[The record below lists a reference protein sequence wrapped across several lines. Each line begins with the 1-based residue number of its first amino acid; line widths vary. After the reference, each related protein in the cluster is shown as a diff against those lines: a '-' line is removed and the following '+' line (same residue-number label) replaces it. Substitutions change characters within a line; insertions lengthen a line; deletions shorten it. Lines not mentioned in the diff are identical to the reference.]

1 MLKSSKFQKD
11 YKNILLVGSTS
22 EIGISIVNELDLNEG
37 TLLVLAGRE
46 NPSDDKFRNQSIRRE
61 FLNYDFEIEED
72 LDRFKDDLSVL
83 DDIDLAIIAIGFLP
97 PENVEL
103 DFEMI
108 KKTFKLNALAAILV
122 LSILVK
128 KMRSQKK
135 GQILL
140 ISSVASMRPR
150 LRNFVYGS
158 TKECAD
164 FFSIGMSHKY
174 KSNVHISILRP
185 GFVFTKMSKHFKPA
199 PFAIHPTG
207 VARITIEGLAAKKRT
222 IYAPRKLRYLMP
234 LLATIPRVLYNKLG

>member
-1 MLKSSKFQKD
+1 MLKKAKYQKD

-22 EIGISIVNELDLNEG
+22 EIGISIINKLDFKESALI
-37 TLLVLAGRE
+37 VLAGRE
-46 NPSDDKFRNQSIRRE
+46 NPSDDKFRNQFIRRE
-61 FLNYDFEIEED
+61 FWNYDFEVEED
-72 LDRFKDDLSVL
+72 LDRFKVGLSVL
-83 DDIDLAIIAIGFLP
+83 DNIDLAIIAIGFLP
-97 PENVEL
+97 PENGEL

-128 KMRSQKK
+128 KMRSQSA

-174 KSNVHISILRP
+174 KSNLHISILRP
-185 GFVFTKMSKHFKPA
+185 GFVFTKMSKQFKPS

-207 VARITIEGLAAKKRT
+207 VARITIEGLASKKRI

-234 LLATIPRVLYNKLG
+234 LLSMIPRVIYNRMG

>member
-1 MLKSSKFQKD
+1 MLKNSKFQKD
-11 YKNILLVGSTS
+11 LKNILLVGSTS
-22 EIGISIVNELDLNEG
+22 EIGISIVNELDLKES

-46 NPSDDKFRNQSIRRE
+46 NPSDNKFRNQSIRRE

-72 LDRFKDDLSVL
+72 LDRFKVDLSAL

-97 PENVEL
+97 PENGEL
-103 DFEMI
+103 DIEMI

-128 KMRSQKK
+128 KMRSQSK

-140 ISSVASMRPR
+140 ISSVASRRPR

-174 KSNVHISILRP
+174 RSNLHISILRP

-199 PFAIHPTG
+199 PFAIHPTD
-207 VARITIEGLAAKKRT
+207 VARISIEGLASKKRT

-234 LLATIPRVLYNKLG
+234 LLATIPRVLFNKLG